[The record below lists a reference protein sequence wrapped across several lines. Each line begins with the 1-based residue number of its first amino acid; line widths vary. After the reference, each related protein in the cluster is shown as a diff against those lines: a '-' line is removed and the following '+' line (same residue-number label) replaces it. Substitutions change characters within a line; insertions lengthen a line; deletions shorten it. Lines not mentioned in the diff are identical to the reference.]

1 MANEKKE
8 SEKQQ
13 YFHQIGE
20 RSFKTVFDQYLF
32 YRFSRGKQSD
42 IGIDDFK
49 TFEAKSEIIVE
60 YINEYWQKEYK
71 FNKDG
76 KWVKS
81 IKEIGDDIYFW
92 QKNKENVAVTKKC
105 MDYYIDEIFKKY
117 YSYLEFNELLEKKN
131 CYYCG
136 ISEDDIELLISR
148 HKINKKKLTRG
159 WTLEIDRK
167 KPNLDY
173 TPDNCVRCC
182 YWCNSAKT
190 DEFDDVE
197 FMPIGQAI
205 KNIWDERLNR
215 K

>member
-1 MANEKKE
+1 MAKEKTE
-8 SEKQQ
+8 SEKQEYYKQ
-13 YFHQIGE
+13 VAE

-49 TFEAKSEIIVE
+49 TFESKPEIIEE
-60 YINEYWQKEYK
+60 YVNDYWQKEYK
-71 FNKDG
+71 FNQEG
-76 KWVKS
+76 IWVKN
-81 IKEIGDDIYFW
+81 IKEIGNDIYFW
-92 QKNKENVAVTKKC
+92 EKNIENEAVAQKC
-105 MDYYIDEIFKKY
+105 MDYYKDEIFKKR
-117 YSYLEFNELLEKKN
+117 YSYLEFKDLLGKKI

-136 ISEDDIELLISR
+136 ISEDDIELLITR

-197 FMPIGQAI
+197 FIPIGQAI
-205 KNIWDERLNR
+205 KKIWDDRLSC
-215 K
+215 